1 MEKPI
6 AGIMFVQWLPPSLC
20 IPLDDKIALVVAVV
34 RLVSC
39 LKLTRYQTTV
49 GQVFTVYAEAE
60 AEAAAVAVAADSRR
74 YQRTPPL
81 PLQET
86 IPQLAAAAAAIS
98 FMLLLLS
105 SSLSLFH
112 LSIRRRRVA
121 SHS

>member
-1 MEKPI
+1 
-6 AGIMFVQWLPPSLC
+6 MFVQWLPPSLC

-60 AEAAAVAVAADSRR
+60 AEAAAVAADSRR

-112 LSIRRRRVA
+112 LSIRRRRRRVA

>member
-1 MEKPI
+1 
-6 AGIMFVQWLPPSLC
+6 MFVQWLPPSLC

-112 LSIRRRRVA
+112 LSIRRRRRRVA